1 MDIDD
6 VRNMDTLDT
15 NSEVLKCSLS
25 LAGKLAEATQ
35 PFVPL
40 ISSVFVIVAEALKI
54 YENAKHNK
62 NICASLLV
70 RVNIA
75 KVNVEILQLQP
86 RICDY
91 KAFYRFVEILKKIK
105 NFMNDVSNLT
115 SWKRYAFANSVKET
129 FEKLISEFDRSMDDL
144 HFTMSIFNEQQR
156 KLDQEYLNSDI
167 EEMKQFLEIIA
178 GGVTDVESKINTVID
193 EVQIINKKV
202 NHLIHDPNNTINL
215 KAVKINPKELDD
227 LPDMGTN
234 LTKKS
239 IVKKIYRGNDVA
251 CKFTN
256 VIDNGSSGSQRI
268 QAQLVILGKLKECP
282 NILKFYGLSNV
293 NDDQVMV
300 FEWADKG
307 NLKELYEKNDISWE
321 EKIHISL
328 DICRGLIFLQS
339 CDILHHDIRCKNIMM
354 TMRHQPKIANFRY
367 SRETD
372 QNTTYIENVK
382 DIVNWMAPEKMSGN
396 RYNFKCEIFRSI
408 FNLLDILPTVYNNSY
423 RANIL

>member
-1 MDIDD
+1 MTAEEMQQMDIDDVRNMDIDD

-239 IVKKIYRGNDVA
+239 IVKKIYRGND
-251 CKFTN
+251 
-256 VIDNGSSGSQRI
+256 
-268 QAQLVILGKLKECP
+268 
-282 NILKFYGLSNV
+282 
-293 NDDQVMV
+293 
-300 FEWADKG
+300 
-307 NLKELYEKNDISWE
+307 
-321 EKIHISL
+321 
-328 DICRGLIFLQS
+328 
-339 CDILHHDIRCKNIMM
+339 
-354 TMRHQPKIANFRY
+354 
-367 SRETD
+367 
-372 QNTTYIENVK
+372 
-382 DIVNWMAPEKMSGN
+382 
-396 RYNFKCEIFRSI
+396 
-408 FNLLDILPTVYNNSY
+408 
-423 RANIL
+423 